1 MLDPT
6 LIIKT
11 AGLLG
16 IFLIVF
22 CESGLFFGFFLPGDT
37 LLFASGIFA
46 LQGLFPIS
54 LLITSL
60 VLALPEGDP
69 MTRSIKIVEILFQDL
84 IIAGVLVS
92 LIPVLGK
99 LKERLLLATAFA
111 ALHVPLIGIISM
123 WQAFII
129 SVASFLVAFIVSK
142 WFVQSKYDMVTIIV
156 PHLVFYLL
164 FGNFVGQEHLSGMPT
179 KHS

>member
-1 MLDPT
+1 
-6 LIIKT
+6 
-11 AGLLG
+11 
-16 IFLIVF
+16 
-22 CESGLFFGFFLPGDT
+22 
-37 LLFASGIFA
+37 
-46 LQGLFPIS
+46 
-54 LLITSL
+54 

-164 FGNFVGQEHLSGMPT
+164 FGNFVGVAW
-179 KHS
+179 